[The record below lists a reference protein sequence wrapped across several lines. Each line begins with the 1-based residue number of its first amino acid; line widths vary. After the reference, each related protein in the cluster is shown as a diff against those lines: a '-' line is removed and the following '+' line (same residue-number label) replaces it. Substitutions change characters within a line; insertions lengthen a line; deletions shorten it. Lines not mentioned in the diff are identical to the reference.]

1 LCLVVHWFVL
11 SGAAAEWQGFTRTPI
26 SLDGHAGFVT
36 QPKEAAPGRPW
47 IWRTSF
53 PDYHRE
59 VDLALLRRGFHVGY
73 LNVVNLLGC
82 DAALDSMDRFH
93 YRVTKEF
100 GFAERPALYAVSRGG
115 LHAYRYAARRPE
127 RIACIYADVPVMS
140 LASWPLG
147 ADAAQPLQ
155 DALKHYGF
163 ADEAALQRFKGNPID
178 LLEPIAKARLPLRH
192 IISLNDRVVPPEQ
205 NTLEAQRRLRALG
218 HDLEI
223 VTIAEGT
230 EKSKGHQFPDT
241 AVEPTV
247 EWIVRHATPIPP
259 TRPRSAPQTGVTPP
273 PAARPSW
280 AFTPDPNLPNV
291 LLLGDSISIG
301 YTLAVRER
309 LAGRANVF
317 RPTLAD
323 GTAPENCEGTTA
335 GLVRIDA
342 WLSGRKWEVIHFN
355 WGLHDLKHV
364 QVAGTG
370 LNSANPSDPI
380 QATVAEYSK
389 NLQALVGKLR
399 ATGARLVFATTTPV
413 GPAAKNPFRAPDAP
427 RTYNA
432 AALAIMKEHG
442 IRVNDLFAYC
452 APQLDQLLNRDHVH
466 FNAAGAKALAG
477 EVARVIDEELGQR
490 RARAPAPELNLKLA
504 APIRI
509 WDEAVPLGNGT
520 MGLLMWGEGSTL
532 RLSLDRG
539 DLWDERPSPQHL
551 AVKDRFTWKAMQ
563 EIVAGDRMAEF
574 NQVFDSNYDRNT
586 SPTKLPAGRVEIT
599 LAGNAQLEQFELSL
613 AAAEA
618 IARVTGGGEFRAFV
632 DAADIHA
639 PVALVRIPGVPVS
652 EVRMLPAQSVEKLN
666 YPPARPFAAEG
677 LRGFV
682 QEAAEGFA
690 YAVAAGWRRTG
701 EETQFAVTV
710 ATNRE
715 GQDPRAVAEARLN
728 RALQR
733 GYDAVR
739 PGHAQW
745 WKEFWN
751 RSAVSVPDAA
761 IARHYHLVRYFY
773 GAASRR
779 GAPPIPLQG
788 VWTADAAALPPWKG
802 DYHHN
807 LNTQMTYMAYQA
819 AGHFEEGAS
828 FFDLLWNQL
837 PVYRKFA
844 RDFYDAPG
852 AALPGVAS
860 LAGQAL
866 GGWGQYSLSPT
877 NGAWNAHL
885 FYLHWRYTGDDAF
898 LRDSAYPWCREIAVC
913 LQHLLRPR
921 PDGILVLPLSSSP
934 EIFNNSRRAFL
945 TPNSNYDLMCL
956 RMLFLALAEMADAL
970 KRSDDSALWRRVSE
984 QLGPWH
990 RNDDGALKLSADTD
1004 LTESHRHLSNLM
1016 ALYPFNLITVAGGE
1030 GDRRIIDA
1038 SLRQWDRLGTG
1049 AWAGYSFSWMS
1060 ALRARVGDAES
1071 ALRHLE
1077 IYTRAFTLR
1086 NGFHANGDQTGNGY
1100 SRVTN
1105 RPFTLEGNFL
1115 AVASVHEMLLQS
1127 WSPRPGTGEPRMIRV
1142 FPATPWR
1149 WHDAAFED
1157 LHAEG
1162 GHRIS
1167 ARRENNA
1174 TVWLRLV
1181 AGSDGPVRL
1190 LDNFGGRTAR
1200 WNREGVKRIGE
1211 TLEITLRRGETL
1223 EATWPKPVAIPPAPA
1238 ELKTPAPDPAF
1249 APRARKK

>member
-1 LCLVVHWFVL
+1 
-11 SGAAAEWQGFTRTPI
+11 
-26 SLDGHAGFVT
+26 
-36 QPKEAAPGRPW
+36 
-47 IWRTSF
+47 
-53 PDYHRE
+53 
-59 VDLALLRRGFHVGY
+59 
-73 LNVVNLLGC
+73 
-82 DAALDSMDRFH
+82 
-93 YRVTKEF
+93 
-100 GFAERPALYAVSRGG
+100 
-115 LHAYRYAARRPE
+115 
-127 RIACIYADVPVMS
+127 MS

-147 ADAAQPLQ
+147 AGATQPLQ

-163 ADEAALQRFKGNPID
+163 ADEAALQRFQGNPID

-259 TRPRSAPQTGVTPP
+259 TRPRSAPQTEVTPP

-301 YTLAVRER
+301 YTGAVRER

-342 WLSGRKWEVIHFN
+342 WLRGRKWEVIHFN

-370 LNSANPSDPI
+370 LNSANPSDPV

-432 AALAIMKEHG
+432 AALAIMKEYG

-504 APIRI
+504 APIRT

-898 LRDSAYPWCREIAVC
+898 LRDRAYPWCREIAVC

-1115 AVASVHEMLLQS
+1115 AVAAVHEMLLQS

-1190 LDNFGGRTAR
+1190 LDNFGGHTAR
-1200 WNREGVKRIGE
+1200 WSREGVKRVGE
-1211 TLEITLRRGETL
+1211 SLEISLRRGETL
-1223 EATWPKPVAIPPAPA
+1223 EATWPKPAAIPPAPA

-1249 APRARKK
+1249 APKARKK